1 MTPEFLKQ
9 HIQRNDSSNSI
20 QSNQHTP
27 TIYNNDNDNSRLSA
41 SLTSATTPPLRH
53 GSNASLY
60 MTPNDANS
68 IGGYSLP
75 TTPSRTPKHNADVR
89 SRILGEA
96 VLAQMPM
103 AKETATP
110 LTSAT
115 DIIGSVLGDFGIW
128 QLRSVLILFLCKLPA
143 SWFMA
148 CLIYTAPDIKP
159 PTQYH
164 CDTSQLNANQSIT
177 ANQCYVVNWSANVAP
192 NGTSAGEILS
202 QKPCTQFVYEDYF
215 YSFVMQYNLVCLR
228 EIFVAWTQYWH
239 LFGVLVGGVI
249 GTKAMLR

>member
-9 HIQRNDSSNSI
+9 HIQRNNSNNSI
-20 QSNQHTP
+20 HSNQHTP
-27 TIYNNDNDNSRLSA
+27 TIYNNDNDSSRLSA
-41 SLTSATTPPLRH
+41 SLISATTPSHTH
-53 GSNASLY
+53 GHNVSPY
-60 MTPNDANS
+60 MMPNDANS
-68 IGGYSLP
+68 IGGYTP
-75 TTPSRTPKHNADVR
+75 PATPPRTTKLNADIR

-96 VLAQMPM
+96 MLAPKPN
-103 AKETATP
+103 AKATP
-110 LTSAT
+110 TPSTTAS

-148 CLIYTAPDIKP
+148 CIIYTAPEIKP

-164 CDTSQLNANQSIT
+164 CDASQLTANQSIT
-177 ANQCYVVNWSANVAP
+177 ANQCYVVNWSTNVAP
-192 NGTSAGEILS
+192 NGTSTGEMLS

-215 YSFVMQYNLVCLR
+215 YSFIMQYNLVCLR

-249 GTKAMLR
+249 GTKAMLK